1 MDFYIKKE
9 KSSFSDE
16 TEKEH
21 NHGNH
26 SNRAMGFLAD
36 DVTYFHLLIILVK
49 IIKKSFY
56 EVYGYFSRGLVFS
69 EKAKEMQCMRKS
81 NEEML
86 MNAS

>member
-21 NHGNH
+21 NH

-49 IIKKSFY
+49 IIIK
-56 EVYGYFSRGLVFS
+56 
-69 EKAKEMQCMRKS
+69 
-81 NEEML
+81 
-86 MNAS
+86 